1 MGRSGQEVGRVDFI
15 ERAALAQ
22 RARGLKSRWDRVGRE
37 LGTLLSDERQLEA
50 LGPGA
55 RRIFQ
60 SGRRALGEL
69 KAGVQQAEAGAAP
82 SIRGTLR
89 DVRALLEETERLLG
103 DLEDRLTS
111 GR

>member
-1 MGRSGQEVGRVDFI
+1 MDFI